1 MRINHNI
8 AALNTWNQL
17 MKNNHAVQ
25 NTLEKLSSGKRINR
39 AADDAAG
46 LAISQKMHAQ
56 INGLEQA
63 KRNSQDGISLIQ
75 TAEGGLNETQSIL
88 QRMRE
93 LAVQSSNGTLT
104 SQDRQKINTE
114 FKQLASGIST
124 IASDTQFNKKTLL
137 SGGLA
142 TGITLQIGA
151 NESQTMTIKISG
163 ATLSDL
169 GISSLVAGSGLA
181 SQASASGAI
190 TTLDNAINQI
200 STQRANLGAYQNR
213 LTHTIN
219 NLSTSDQNLTAAD
232 SRIEDVDMAKAM
244 MKYTKENILNQ
255 AAQAM
260 LAQANQLPQGVLQ
273 LLR

>member
-8 AALNTWNQL
+8 AALNTWRQL
-17 MKNNHAVQ
+17 TKNNNAVQ
-25 NTLEKLSSGKRINR
+25 STLEKLSSGKRINK

-46 LAISQKMHAQ
+46 LAISQKMQAQ

-63 KRNSQDGISLIQ
+63 QRNSQDGISLLQ

-93 LAVQSSNGTLT
+93 LAVQSSNGTLQDSDRSKIQDEVKQLT
-104 SQDRQKINTE
+104 SQIN
-114 FKQLASGIST
+114 T

-137 SGGLA
+137 SGGLSGS
-142 TGITLQIGA
+142 GIKLQIGA
-151 NESQTMTIKISG
+151 NETQTMTIKISA
-163 ATLSDL
+163 ATASSLGVS
-169 GISSLVAGSGLA
+169 GISVS
-181 SQASASGAI
+181 SQANASSAISSIDAAI
-190 TTLDNAINQI
+190 QQV
-200 STQRANLGAYQNR
+200 STQRANIGAYQNR
-213 LTHTIN
+213 LQHTIN
-219 NLSTSDQNLTAAD
+219 NLGTSDQNLTAAD

-244 MKYTKENILNQ
+244 MTYTKQNILNQ